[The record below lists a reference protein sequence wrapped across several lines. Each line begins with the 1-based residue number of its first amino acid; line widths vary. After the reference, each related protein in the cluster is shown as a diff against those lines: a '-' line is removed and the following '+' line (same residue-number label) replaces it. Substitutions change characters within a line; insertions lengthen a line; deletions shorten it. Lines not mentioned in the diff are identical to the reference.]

1 MFLISCAGMAGKPE
15 IAIVGAGNLGSALAV
30 ALARAGYGISEVAYR
45 SGGSAGRARRLAA
58 RVHSRAVELARAKW
72 TAEVAWICVPDSR
85 IVECARELSGL
96 ADWRGKIALHPSGAL
111 TSDEL
116 RALRTRGAS
125 VASAHPLM
133 TFVRRSSPSLRGV
146 PFAIEGDKAAA
157 RAARRIVSD
166 LGGKAFAVR
175 RRDKALYHAWGA
187 FASPLLVALL
197 ASAEQVAM
205 AAGVHSRAAA
215 RKRMLPILEQT
226 LHNYGALG
234 PAEAFSGPLVRGDVA
249 TVWRHLQAFAKF
261 PAARQVY
268 VALARAVLET
278 LPVRNREALEKVLKS
293 VSPPRRRGR

>member
-1 MFLISCAGMAGKPE
+1 MAGRPE

-30 ALARAGYGISEVAYR
+30 ALARAGYRISEVVYR

-58 RVHSRAVELARAKW
+58 RVHSRAVQPSQARW
-72 TAEVAWICVPDSR
+72 TADVVWICVPDSS
-85 IVECARELSGL
+85 IASCARELADL
-96 ADWRGKIALHPSGAL
+96 AGWRGKIALHPSGAL
-111 TSDEL
+111 ASNEL
-116 RALRTRGAS
+116 QALRSRGAA

-157 RAARRIVSD
+157 RVARRIVSD

-175 RRDKALYHAWGA
+175 REDKALYHAWGA
-187 FASPLLVALL
+187 FASPLLIALL
-197 ASAEQVAM
+197 ASAEQLAM
-205 AAGVHSRAAA
+205 AAGVRSRAAA
-215 RKRMLPILEQT
+215 RQRMLPILQQT
-226 LHNYGALG
+226 LRNYGALG

-249 TVWRHLQAFAKF
+249 TVRRHLQAFTKV

-268 VALARAVLET
+268 VALARATLET